1 MSWFRK
7 ALSICL
13 PEPGSYYT
21 VIDPAEFYEWRFT
34 HQAPK
39 GALFSLHLPPSDIFT
54 EGKVIASASLSDQY
68 LKQVEKGFRLQSNA
82 LVEVILK
89 VGAIPTPQELLD
101 KYDTTLKT
109 FATGI
114 ERFKVDAL
122 TRLYLVSQSE
132 TPHLFRIANYTAEN
146 VTMQNYGPI
155 EDLIK
160 KIGEAQN
167 FLQEAVTKKKGR
179 AFELEEWRRFQ
190 NAMDF
195 VNNSHLHVDASKM
208 ERLLTSA
215 KIEPTSVKKIS
226 WKECYLETSENAQLL
241 HEQIEKFGANEWVK
255 ASRIRE
261 ESNVKKQ

>member
-21 VIDPAEFYEWRFT
+21 VIDPVEFYEWRFT

-54 EGKVIASASLSDQY
+54 RGKIIASASLSDQH
-68 LKQVEKGFRLQSNA
+68 LKQVEKGFRLQSDT

-109 FATGI
+109 FSTGV

-122 TRLYLVSQSE
+122 TRLYLVSHSK
-132 TPHLFRIANYTAEN
+132 TPHLFRIANYTTEN
-146 VTMQNYGPI
+146 VTMQNYGPV
-155 EDLIK
+155 EELIK
-160 KIGEAQN
+160 KIGEAKPL
-167 FLQEAVTKKKGR
+167 LQEKANKKQGR

-215 KIEPTSVKKIS
+215 NIEPNSVKKIS
-226 WKECYLETSENAQLL
+226 WQECYLEASENAQLL
-241 HEQIEKFGANEWVK
+241 HEQIEKFSSNEWVK
-255 ASRIRE
+255 ASRTRHGKRR
-261 ESNVKKQ
+261 NK